1 MVPTKI
7 RQGDIGTSLR
17 FTIIDQ
23 DKKVVNVSGCSI
35 SLYIQRSDTVLTKA
49 CTILDGINGLV
60 QYTTVADD
68 FSVGDDT
75 YQLTVNVAFP
85 TTGSKFTAIQD
96 FPVYVVPAPL

>member
-23 DKKVVNVSGCSI
+23 DKKVVNVSGCTV
-35 SLYIQRSDTVLTKA
+35 SLYIQRSDTVLTKT

-60 QYTTVADD
+60 QYTSIEDD

-85 TTGSKFTAIQD
+85 TTGYQFTAIQD